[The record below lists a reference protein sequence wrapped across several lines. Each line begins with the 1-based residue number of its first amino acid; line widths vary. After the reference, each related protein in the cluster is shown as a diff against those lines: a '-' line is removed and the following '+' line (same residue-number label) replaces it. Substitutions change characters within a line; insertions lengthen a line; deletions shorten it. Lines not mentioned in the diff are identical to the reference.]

1 MTMGRL
7 LGTWLLLAVAMT
19 ANGIFRELV
28 LRPRL
33 GTLAG
38 YVSVALGAV
47 IIVGVTWA
55 MFRAFRR
62 HTTGAMVQAGLL
74 LIGMTVAFETAVGRW
89 VDHKSWSELAA
100 NYAFW
105 RGALWPFLLLLVG
118 LTPLIWGRWA
128 VPGGR
133 RAR

>member
-1 MTMGRL
+1 MTIARL
-7 LGTWLLLAVAMT
+7 LWTWLLLAVAMT

-47 IIVGVTWA
+47 IIVAITWA

-62 HTTGAMVQAGLL
+62 STVGAMVQSGLL
-74 LIGMTVAFETAVGRW
+74 LMGMTVVFETVIGRW
-89 VDHKSWSELAA
+89 VDHKSWSDLAA

-105 RGALWPFLLLLVG
+105 RGALWPLLLLLVG

-133 RAR
+133 HAR

>member
-1 MTMGRL
+1 MTIERL

-28 LRPRL
+28 LVPRL
-33 GTLAG
+33 GAMAG
-38 YVSVALGAV
+38 YVSVVLGAV
-47 IIVGVTWA
+47 IIVAITWA

-62 HTTGAMVQAGLL
+62 NTTAAMIQSGLI
-74 LIGMTVAFETAVGRW
+74 LIGMTVAFEAAVGRL

-105 RGALWPFLLLLVG
+105 RGSLWPFLLLLVG

-128 VPGGR
+128 VAGGR
-133 RAR
+133 HAR